1 MRVTDL
7 IAEDHRTIRKL
18 FFEARAAR
26 SPGRDVRQRL
36 LDDLDVHARA
46 EEEVFYA
53 AMRQLSRR
61 VDDAEH
67 GHEHMRTVMDAL
79 AAAEL
84 GSREF
89 TQALLQLEQVVVN
102 HVVEEEGGL
111 LMEAQRL
118 DEAQLEALGTAME
131 KRKRALRES
140 PRRQAA

>member
-1 MRVTDL
+1 MRVTEL
-7 IAEDHRTIRKL
+7 IAEDHRTIRQL
-18 FFEARAAR
+18 FLEARATR
-26 SPGRDVRQRL
+26 PPGREVLQRL

-53 AMRQLSRR
+53 AMREVSRR
-61 VDDAEH
+61 VDDAGH
-67 GHEHMRTVMDAL
+67 GHEHMRTVMGAL

-102 HVVEEEGGL
+102 HVMEEEGGL
-111 LMEAQRL
+111 LMEAQHL
-118 DEAQLEALGTAME
+118 DEAQLEALGEAME
-131 KRKRALRES
+131 QRKNALRES